1 MATRTMNLYLDGV
14 WERDEREW
22 QLRKHSYY
30 MTVDIEGYAYIQHR
44 DGGPWMPLNSR
55 TRPRV
60 QDADTLLT
68 WWEIGENARWVRV
81 L

>member
-14 WERDEREW
+14 WERDDGIVKGS
-22 QLRKHSYY
+22 LFY
-30 MTVDIEGYAYIQHR
+30 MLVDIEGYAYIQHHS
-44 DGGPWMPLNSR
+44 GGAWLPLNSR

-60 QDADTLLT
+60 QDADTLFT

-81 L
+81 Q